1 MAKTEDVVR
10 EQAGQVLGFIDTE
23 TAKSGVGQLT
33 SFNSLDFKGVKDR
46 PDGWYLPNE
55 TIFPAIILEAK
66 GESTELKQP
75 HIDEL
80 FKNLKIVETKYKD
93 HVGILYNGVEIK
105 VFKNFIELPSQT
117 NLKNK
122 EYYLHLFNQNKID
135 KNKIYELTKKIN
147 DSLHFDFGM
156 KNLNHRMIFT
166 ACALVA
172 KRYGAPLAKGM
183 DYNTFHTCIH
193 SQLSKSLQESIK
205 INTKLVLLLET
216 FAAIKMNYTENQEAI
231 NNFIKNVAEI
241 SDNINSDFWQG
252 EDVMAIFFNEFTRY
266 KGKPEQGQV
275 FTPDHIT
282 SLMYAITETTSNDI
296 VLDACCGSGAFLVKA
311 MCNMVNEVGGNN
323 TDDAKLIK
331 QCHLYGVEFDN
342 ELYAL
347 ACANMLIHKD
357 GKTNI
362 EKGDTRTAEI
372 GKWIKQKKI
381 TRVLMNPPYE
391 NRYGCLEIVKNV
403 LGNVEVGAI
412 CAFILPDNKL
422 VVNDKVARRLLLK
435 HTLQKIIKLPDVF
448 GGMAGVSTSIFI
460 FKAGLPQ
467 NNAEIFACWIK
478 DDGFETVKN
487 QGRHD
492 IKSKWN
498 DIEDSWVEIIK
509 KQVGDDSIQWL
520 DPNKNL
526 SYKLPEKP
534 FQISEQDFK
543 KKVLEYVLFESQIS
557 EQDFKIVIENIKE
570 KK

>member
-1 MAKTEDVVR
+1 V
-10 EQAGQVLGFIDTE
+10 
-23 TAKSGVGQLT
+23 
-33 SFNSLDFKGVKDR
+33 
-46 PDGWYLPNE
+46 PN
-55 TIFPAIILEAK
+55 
-66 GESTELKQP
+66 
-75 HIDEL
+75 
-80 FKNLKIVETKYKD
+80 
-93 HVGILYNGVEIK
+93 
-105 VFKNFIELPSQT
+105 QT
-117 NLKNK
+117 TLKNK

-166 ACALVA
+166 ACALVSA
-172 KRYGAPLAKGM
+172 RYGAILQHGM
-183 DYNTFHTCIH
+183 DYAVFHNSI
-193 SQLSKSLQESIK
+193 LSTLHKSLEDARKQNEK
-205 INTKLVLLLET
+205 VLLLENVY
-216 FAAIKMNYTENQEAI
+216 AIIDMNITTNQTAI
-231 NNFIKNVAEI
+231 DNFIDYIKEI
-241 SDNINSDFWQG
+241 RDNINSDFWQG

-266 KGKPEQGQV
+266 KGKTEQGQV

-282 SLMYAITETTSNDI
+282 SLMYAIAETTSNDI

-331 QCHLYGVEFDN
+331 QCHLYGVEFDK

-362 EKGDTRTAEI
+362 EQGDSRSPEI
-372 GKWIKQKKI
+372 AKWIKQKKI

-391 NRYGCLEIVKNV
+391 NKYGCLDIVKNV
-403 LGNVEVGAI
+403 LDNVEVGAI
-412 CAFILPDNKL
+412 CAFILPDNKF
-422 VVNDKVARRLLLK
+422 VVNEKVARRLLLK
-435 HTLQKIIKLPDVF
+435 HKLEKIIKLPDVF
-448 GGMAGVSTSIFI
+448 AGMAGVSTSVFV
-460 FKAGLPQ
+460 FESGLPQ

-498 DIEDSWVEIIK
+498 DIENTWVEIIK
-509 KQVGDDSIQWL
+509 KQTGDDTIQWL

-526 SYKLPEKP
+526 SYKMPEKP
-534 FQISEQDFK
+534 FQINEQDFK
-543 KKVLEYVLFESQIS
+543 KKVLEYVLFESQIN
-557 EQDFKIVIENIKE
+557 EQDFKITIKNIKE